1 MHVTPSHTI
10 FHTKCISES
19 GRSVQGF
26 QVQKKSKCLGINVS
40 GHSPWKSSVTS
51 ERQQLSIFP
60 HTCQCWLPPLDGE
73 IKHSHEKLQ
82 SSGLGMGHLS
92 IFPHA
97 TFRKILN
104 SGQVLNAK
112 EKIKIYFFP
121 DFIFF
126 SDGVG
131 RCLSASIWV
140 ANKKKTAVGQI
151 RCGAADGHRPY
162 HPHIYL
168 SLNLTFN
175 FILILIFWQ
184 IYNFSWLRLAALSPS
199 TSLSSPRK
207 IILRTWEI
215 LKSSPPK
222 ESASIRAG
230 IWPNLEIF

>member
-1 MHVTPSHTI
+1 MHVTLSHTI

-40 GHSPWKSSVTS
+40 GHSSWKSSVTS

-60 HTCQCWLPPLDGE
+60 HACQCWLPPPDGE

-112 EKIKIYFFP
+112 EKIKISFFP

-126 SDGVG
+126 PMAWVDVCEPPSEWQTRRRLLLGKSDAGPQTDIDPITHT
-131 RCLSASIWV
+131 SI
-140 ANKKKTAVGQI
+140 
-151 RCGAADGHRPY
+151 
-162 HPHIYL
+162 
-168 SLNLTFN
+168 SLLT
-175 FILILIFWQ
+175 
-184 IYNFSWLRLAALSPS
+184 
-199 TSLSSPRK
+199 
-207 IILRTWEI
+207 
-215 LKSSPPK
+215 
-222 ESASIRAG
+222 
-230 IWPNLEIF
+230 